1 MFIVKSQINTNFTP
15 AFLCFLTLKNMYT
28 SIFEIIYISHNT
40 NEILI
45 FLMHLKTIFVFRYEH
60 GGPPNIEVEDNHRNS
75 PSLLTGI

>member
-1 MFIVKSQINTNFTP
+1 MFIVKSQINTNFTLE
-15 AFLCFLTLKNMYT
+15 FLCFLTLKNMYT

-45 FLMHLKTIFVFRYEH
+45 FIMPLKTIVFRYEH